1 MDNMVFLP
9 IKIYPFFQM
18 TKIALLTCDQ
28 FPDLIPADQKLIS
41 LLNNRKIK
49 ADAVIWNDP
58 KVIWNDFDAL
68 LFRSTWD
75 YFLMDELFTLWLD
88 KIEAMGIPTYNS
100 VSIIKKNKHKFYLS
114 EMAKAGICVIPS
126 VFIPKTQYLDLS
138 QLLPVSWHKAVIKPA
153 VSAGSYLTKMFDV
166 KNMISISD
174 EYQDI
179 AAEKDLI
186 LQKFIPEIQTDGEI
200 SLIFFNKKFS
210 HAVIKT
216 PKEGDFRIQSQFGG
230 IYSPYDPSIQTLN
243 IAQNI
248 VHFMGEDLLYA
259 RVDGILIDDEF
270 HLMELELIEPDL
282 YLDFAAEAQTKFVD
296 EIIHALYLK

>member
-1 MDNMVFLP
+1 
-9 IKIYPFFQM
+9 M

-41 LLNNRKIK
+41 LLHSRKII

-58 KVIWNDFDAL
+58 SVTWHDYDAL

-75 YFLMDELFTLWLD
+75 YFLMDDLFTLWLD
-88 KIEAMGIPTYNS
+88 KMETLGIPTYNS
-100 VSIIKKNKHKFYLS
+100 VPVIKKNKHKFYLS
-114 EMAKAGICVIPS
+114 EMAEAGIRIIPS
-126 VFIPKTQYLDLS
+126 VFIPKTPSLDLS
-138 QLLPVSWHKAVIKPA
+138 QLLPASWHKAVIKPA
-153 VSAGSYLTKMFDV
+153 VSAGSYLTKMFDMENV
-166 KNMISISD
+166 ILISD
-174 EYQDI
+174 EYRDI

-186 LQKFIPEIQTDGEI
+186 LQKFIPEIQTHGEI

-230 IYSPYDPSIQTLN
+230 IYSPYDPSTQTLN

-248 VHFMGEDLLYA
+248 VHHVGEKLLYA

-282 YLDFAAEAQTKFVD
+282 YLDFAAEAQSKFVD